1 MLQRNSIY
9 YCSYYSCP
17 RTHIW
22 YLSCSLEL
30 SDGLHSWMHLVQLE
44 LILELL
50 VPKHRFHSP
59 GSQWTQIFT
68 FEGFGNWTWKP
79 LCEQLQNLCWA
90 PDPSCYLN
98 LFFPQTSSSAGSL
111 GLQLSCLEVHNI
123 WHKLIQGLQRLQKT
137 CHCYTEY
144 KNPWIQWEWNQIIF
158 QWPASFFFASP
169 IPYTLRKFILVSF
182 LLWFLFQSTVFS
194 ALISFILGWPYALI
208 TPLAIK

>member
-68 FEGFGNWTWKP
+68 FEGFGNCTWKP

-144 KNPWIQWEWNQIIF
+144 KNPWIQWAWNQIIF
-158 QWPASFFFASP
+158 QWPASFFLPVLSL
-169 IPYTLRKFILVSF
+169 TLWENLS
-182 LLWFLFQSTVFS
+182 
-194 ALISFILGWPYALI
+194 
-208 TPLAIK
+208 